1 MIRTL
6 RAFFLGRLLREKLL
20 LVAFFV
26 IGVLMWF
33 SGYSKRLGTFWRE
46 QRLTT
51 VNLAEQQRWLDNR
64 KVIELSAQK
73 SAKQLDAAQTLDATR
88 LLAVVGSL
96 SAELGLRNTNSGQ
109 QRNDSNGDISIHTL
123 PYTINRADYDSLKKF
138 YVAISGRSP
147 YIGLEQFSMNADRA
161 DPNQLNLSVT
171 LTSVEIAR

>member
-109 QRNDSNGDISIHTL
+109 QRRHLHSYAPLHDQPRRLRL
-123 PYTINRADYDSLKKF
+123 PEEILRGHLRALALHRPRAVLDERR
-138 YVAISGRSP
+138 SG
-147 YIGLEQFSMNADRA
+147 
-161 DPNQLNLSVT
+161 
-171 LTSVEIAR
+171 